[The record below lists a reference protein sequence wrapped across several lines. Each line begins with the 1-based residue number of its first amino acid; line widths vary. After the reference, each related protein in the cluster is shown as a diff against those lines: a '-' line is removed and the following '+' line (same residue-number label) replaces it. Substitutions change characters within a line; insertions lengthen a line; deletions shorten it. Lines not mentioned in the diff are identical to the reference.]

1 MALIFHLLLHL
12 HLFVLFYFCNLFVC
26 GMWSFICPLFV
37 RMSRTVVQCS
47 SYEVKL
53 LTRFWWERLHNVG
66 FLWLCSKVRPS
77 RSWGLDW
84 RLSHSVKI
92 LSAHLQQ
99 IHTLRFCKWQKMAI
113 ETKIHRTM
121 VQSIS
126 HPFSSN
132 LRTCSCSTV
141 TIWRINCNPANLLQL
156 WHYQRFFAFAH
167 IWLCYIW
174 FELSML
180 LQKKELCPP
189 LSSTDLFEICAVVEL
204 FGCMLLFHIWYMCK
218 SI

>member
-1 MALIFHLLLHL
+1 
-12 HLFVLFYFCNLFVC
+12 
-26 GMWSFICPLFV
+26 
-37 RMSRTVVQCS
+37 MSRTVVHFS

-53 LTRFWWERLHNVG
+53 LTRFCWERLHNMG
-66 FLWLCSKVRPS
+66 FLCLCSKVRPS
-77 RSWGLDW
+77 RSWGLGW

-156 WHYQRFFAFAH
+156 WHYRRFFLLLLTYL
-167 IWLCYIW
+167 IMLYIW
-174 FELSML
+174 FELSL
-180 LQKKELCPP
+180 VLQKKELCPP
-189 LSSTDLFEICAVVEL
+189 LSSTDLFEIYAVVEL
-204 FGCMLLFHIWYMCK
+204 FGCMLLFHICANSFPNPTDKHGLDCIMLFHFCSELGVCLNLPPLW
-218 SI
+218 IL